1 MVSADPVRAVA
12 GLAQRFFGRS
22 PVSLSSDQVGDQIA
36 QATLGWASF
45 GLAPLLLSLQKP
57 GKAHDPLL
65 PLKQME
71 RELRSGKFNERKFLA
86 AEAEFARRRTRS
98 PHLRGANPERD
109 QFTIDTHHQIFGDV
123 TARELLTQF
132 TPKSLRHARD
142 NKHRAQLLTN
152 SPEKQARRRA
162 FFANI
167 PMPSVG
173 PGFQAKQST
182 IDPVRIF
189 GRHRTR
195 SQTGNLIAPNV
206 QDVVAVAVD
215 ATSPTTQPIIRED
228 EDMSLTG
235 VNTSIFADVVGGVG
249 DAVNSIF
256 TPSNVN
262 AMNALANVVGA
273 FTGNRGMGGPTT
285 VQPMPI
291 STQPTSNNPPP
302 EWLRNTGA
310 PSGTLPLTPA
320 FGLPGVDIV
329 NETTAGSMGDLMAPF
344 RMTASGNAVAKP
356 FAGVRPNGKI
366 EWFIPAGQPKTWSKA
381 SVKRRRSCHPR

>member
-1 MVSADPVRAVA
+1 
-12 GLAQRFFGRS
+12 LAQRFFGRS
-22 PVSLSSDQVGDQIA
+22 PVSLSSDPVGDQIA
-36 QATLGWASF
+36 QASLGFATF
-45 GLAPLLLSLQKP
+45 GLAPLFLSLQKP

-273 FTGNRGMGGPTT
+273 FT
-285 VQPMPI
+285 
-291 STQPTSNNPPP
+291 
-302 EWLRNTGA
+302 
-310 PSGTLPLTPA
+310 
-320 FGLPGVDIV
+320 
-329 NETTAGSMGDLMAPF
+329 
-344 RMTASGNAVAKP
+344 
-356 FAGVRPNGKI
+356 
-366 EWFIPAGQPKTWSKA
+366 
-381 SVKRRRSCHPR
+381 